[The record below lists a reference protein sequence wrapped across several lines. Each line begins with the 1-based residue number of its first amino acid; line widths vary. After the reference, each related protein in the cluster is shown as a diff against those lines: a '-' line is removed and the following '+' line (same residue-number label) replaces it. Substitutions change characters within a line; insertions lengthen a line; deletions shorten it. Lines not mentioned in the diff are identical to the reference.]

1 MGASIGK
8 VVSLWRYPV
17 KSMIG
22 EELNATKVAERGLLG
37 DRAYALMDLKTGN
50 VVSAKNPRRW
60 SQLFNF
66 RATFVAPPDGKIPPV
81 EITLPDGTTVLSN
94 AEDVNKMLSE
104 VLGREVTLETAA
116 PTQPSLEE
124 YWPDIDGLPHREAVT
139 DEATLANTFFD
150 LATVH
155 LLTTATLNRLRELSP
170 SGQFEARRF
179 RPNLLIEPSSDNEFA
194 ENNWVGQTLA
204 IGEVRLQV
212 TGLCPRCVMTTLP
225 QENLPK
231 DLNIL
236 QTVVQHNQ
244 GNAGIYASVLKEG
257 TIRQGDA
264 VSLE

>member
-1 MGASIGK
+1 MGASIGT
-8 VVSLWRYPV
+8 VLSLWRYPV

-60 SQLFNF
+60 SQLFKF
-66 RATFVAPPDGKIPPV
+66 RAAFVAPPDGEIPPV
-81 EITLPDGTTVLSN
+81 EITLPDGTTILSN
-94 AEDVNKMLSE
+94 AEDTNKVLSG
-104 VLGREVTLETAA
+104 VLGREVILETAA

-170 SGQFEARRF
+170 SGQFEAQRF
-179 RPNLLIEPSSDNEFA
+179 RPNLLI
-194 ENNWVGQTLA
+194 G
-204 IGEVRLQV
+204 
-212 TGLCPRCVMTTLP
+212 RC
-225 QENLPK
+225 
-231 DLNIL
+231 
-236 QTVVQHNQ
+236 
-244 GNAGIYASVLKEG
+244 
-257 TIRQGDA
+257 
-264 VSLE
+264 